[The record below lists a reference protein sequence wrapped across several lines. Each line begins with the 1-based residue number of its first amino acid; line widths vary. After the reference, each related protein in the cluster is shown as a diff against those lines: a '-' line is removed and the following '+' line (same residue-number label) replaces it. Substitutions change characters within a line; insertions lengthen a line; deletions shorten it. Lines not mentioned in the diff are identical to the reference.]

1 MSRTFSQIM
10 VIMATVA
17 VLYYIYRAALAYR
30 LLNDERRGEMR
41 LPHVYG
47 HYLELATAIGM
58 IVLIIVLC
66 ETRMA
71 RVTDPNMG
79 RITS

>member
-1 MSRTFSQIM
+1 MSRVFSQII
-10 VIMATVA
+10 VIIATVA
-17 VLYYIYRAALAYR
+17 VLYYIYRAMLAYR

-41 LPHVYG
+41 LPYIYG
-47 HYLELATAIGM
+47 RYLELATAIGM

-71 RVTDPNMG
+71 RVTDPNIG